1 MRGRKIWTQLNLQ
14 QTTRIR
20 RKRQHPPYIMHRK
33 FYSIGSRL
41 EASIFLFVLCC
52 VVYLDSLLLKV
63 MRIFFETSHKILVVI

>member
-1 MRGRKIWTQLNLQ
+1 
-14 QTTRIR
+14 
-20 RKRQHPPYIMHRK
+20 MHRK

-63 MRIFFETSHKILVVI
+63 RRIVFETSHKILVVIQFTDTEVCATRSVLVFKCCTFWL